1 MKRQALVEMQKAN
14 EMVLRE
20 REKFDM
26 LLKET
31 QAIEKQNDNLLEN
44 CWNCGRK
51 ASETCGGCRQA
62 KYCSQFC
69 QHKNW
74 EWIHHKQCA
83 VSKNYTKK
91 NDSNSS
97 ILATSS
103 SAVTTTN
110 ANCSSSSTATS
121 ETKKESLNLSIEIK
135 PDQNENLNTSLN
147 EKDIKAS
154 TSSNNNKSPKSFSSS
169 RSSSS
174 SPNSNRNQ
182 NDDE

>member
-1 MKRQALVEMQKAN
+1 MNEVKRQALIEMQKAN

-20 REKFDM
+20 REKFEM

-31 QAIEKQNDNLLEN
+31 QLIEKQSDNLLES

-74 EWIHHKQCA
+74 EWIHHKQCMA
-83 VSKNYTKK
+83 SKNYIKK
-91 NDSNSS
+91 NDSCSS
-97 ILATSS
+97 INAATSTQV
-103 SAVTTTN
+103 VTTTT
-110 ANCSSSSTATS
+110 ANTTSSTPNND
-121 ETKKESLNLSIEIK
+121 KKESLNLSIEIK
-135 PDQNENLNTSLN
+135 QDLNENLNTSSLSEN
-147 EKDIKAS
+147 EKK
-154 TSSNNNKSPKSFSSS
+154 NNKSPKSFTSST
-169 RSSSS
+169 SSSS